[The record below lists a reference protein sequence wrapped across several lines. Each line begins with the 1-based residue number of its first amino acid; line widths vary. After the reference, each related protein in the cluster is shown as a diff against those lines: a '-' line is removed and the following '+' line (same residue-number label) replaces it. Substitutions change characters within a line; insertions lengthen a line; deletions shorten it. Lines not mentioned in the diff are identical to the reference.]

1 MRYIFY
7 EFFYCFNHFIS
18 PQHLLIYLLLLNLE
32 NLGEICMSDKIEK
45 PKFDISKL
53 KSVDVSE
60 IPPKAFRGKWMDWV
74 PVLQNLT
81 KNPTKALTL
90 TEKEASLQSVKTQIA
105 KAVKYANIEGIIINT
120 RNINKTQTLFISYK
134 KPIVKK

>member
-1 MRYIFY
+1 
-7 EFFYCFNHFIS
+7 
-18 PQHLLIYLLLLNLE
+18 
-32 NLGEICMSDKIEK
+32 MSDKIEK
-45 PKFDISKL
+45 PKFDISKI